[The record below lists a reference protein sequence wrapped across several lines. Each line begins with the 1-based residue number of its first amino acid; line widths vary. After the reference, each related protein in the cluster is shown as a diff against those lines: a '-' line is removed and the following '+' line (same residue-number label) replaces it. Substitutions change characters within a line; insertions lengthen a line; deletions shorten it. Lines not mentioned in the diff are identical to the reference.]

1 MANITVEWLGCPRG
15 RGKHETMEFVYEET
29 EETEGE
35 MYQWCKGWGGR
46 VTEGGG
52 QGVSNSMH
60 HHRVVRVSK
69 MGWESVR
76 LEFRYEET
84 KETKG
89 KAYQ

>member
-1 MANITVEWLGCPRG
+1 MVQGVG
-15 RGKHETMEFVYEET
+15 V
-29 EETEGE
+29 
-35 MYQWCKGWGGR
+35 GR

-60 HHRVVRVSK
+60 HLRVVGVSK
-69 MGWESVR
+69 RGGESVR

-84 KETKG
+84 KETEG